1 MSNAPKNASE
11 KAFQENFVKELV
23 KYKWEAPDFLN
34 GNKKKVTVSDLIN
47 HWRSELN
54 RINADQLE
62 GVELTD
68 NEFKQVMTK
77 VDQITNSYEAAKILS
92 IDGSKGKIDGIYR
105 DDNPNITRKQIT
117 LTILK
122 KAEVRGGDSSY
133 RIAREVVTPNNNRFD
148 IVLLINGLPLIN
160 IEQKRTDKSLDEA
173 YGQFKRYY
181 RELEYC
187 NNFMAFSQMMVITTE
202 IETRYFATPKSIN
215 DFNPAFVFHWADKDN
230 KTINNWQK
238 VIEHFLMIPMAHQ
251 MVGDYLVIDEDKEE
265 EESRKHML
273 MRPYQVY
280 ALQAVEGAAFGW
292 DNDGVPHGGFVWHT
306 TGSGKTITS
315 FKTALFLST
324 RAGFDNVVFLV
335 DRRELD
341 KNTREKFKAY
351 AAYEQVSVDE
361 TKYTYQLKNKLKS
374 KNKGIIVTTTFK
386 LNEVVKELEEA
397 KDTTLLDKKIV
408 FIIDEAHRTT
418 MGQMMGTITNYFRK
432 NGLFYGFTGTPLFD
446 ENNIKGKINEKSE
459 VINTTEKLFGP
470 RLHRYTIDEAISD
483 GNVLGFHVDYINTG
497 EFKSYDDLREQLV
510 EKIKEEQPELSDRE
524 IQRKVQEWSETE
536 VEIQAKN
543 RKSLIYQ
550 DETHIPR
557 VVEEILNNW
566 ETQSQGREFNAIL
579 TAAYKTR
586 AVAFYNEFKKQLN
599 EREEKLNIAMTFSFG
614 NRNEIENNLDN
625 VSPETIKGMFKDY
638 SEFTG
643 IEFIQGDKKHGED
656 AYFEDVVDRAT
667 RGGSGRNKK
676 NVDLVIVAKQLLT
689 GYDSKRLNTL
699 YVDRSLELQ
708 ELVQAYSRTN
718 RIFGKNKEFGTIINF
733 QYPRIT
739 KETVETAL
747 KLYGSGGSSSKAIVD
762 TYIIAV
768 EKFRIKVLEMVKSL
782 PDPSQW
788 QEIKDHEEKKDKFIL
803 AFKEAAEQLNLV
815 EQYYE
820 YKWDDEEFG
829 IDEHTWFKYRG
840 AYKNLTR
847 NDEPGD
853 PMTSIVKPLVG
864 KIKLAGTQVIDAAH
878 ILGLIGSKVSNVG
891 GIQTVDVETLR
902 IIYEQIQELSDM
914 GEDDKAHLLKEFVDT
929 ELVPGNLSYNLN
941 FDEAFDIWKQEK
953 LKANINDLADRWG
966 IDREWFYKSVNTF
979 LGTQSKEIPYKD
991 ELIKN
996 VYYSKATDKLADNKI
1011 KHMMILI
1018 NSELP
1023 KFMTEIK
1030 QKFESIIIVDN
1041 KNAGEVAETQSKY
1054 GED

>member
-11 KAFQENFVKELV
+11 RAFQENFVKELV

-34 GNKKKVTVSDLIN
+34 GNKKKVTVDDLIN
-47 HWRSELN
+47 HWRGELN

-68 NEFKQVMTK
+68 NEFKQVMDK
-77 VDQITNSYEAAKILS
+77 VKQISNSYEAAQILS
-92 IDGSKGKIDGIYR
+92 IEESKGKIDGIYR

-122 KAEVRGGDSSY
+122 KAEVSGGDSSY
-133 RIAREVVTPNNNRFD
+133 RIAREVVTSNDNRFD

-181 RELEYC
+181 RDGEYC

-215 DFNPAFVFHWADKDN
+215 DFNPAFVFHWSDKVN
-230 KTINNWQK
+230 KPINNWQK
-238 VIEHFLMIPMAHQ
+238 VIKHFLMIPMAHQ
-251 MVGDYLVIDEDKEE
+251 MVGDYLVIDEAEKEE
-265 EESRKHML
+265 DRKHML

-324 RAGFDNVVFLV
+324 RVGFDKVVFLV

-341 KNTREKFKAY
+341 KATRKKFKAY
-351 AAYEQVSVDE
+351 AVYEPVTVDDTE
-361 TKYTYQLKNKLKS
+361 YTYQLKNKLKS
-374 KNKGIIVTTTFK
+374 QKRGIVVTTTFK

-397 KDTTLLDKKIV
+397 KDTTLSDKKIV

-418 MGQMMGTITNYFRK
+418 MGQMMGAITNHFRK

-470 RLHRYTIDEAISD
+470 PLHEYTIDEAISD

-510 EKIKEEQPELSDRE
+510 EKIKGENPELSDRDIE
-524 IQRKVQEWSETE
+524 RKVQELSEAE
-536 VEIQAKN
+536 VEMEASKRNI
-543 RKSLIYQ
+543 LIYQ

-566 ETQSQGREFNAIL
+566 ETQSQAREFNAIL
-579 TAAYKTR
+579 TAKYKER
-586 AVAFYNEFKKQLN
+586 VIAFYDEFKKQLN
-599 EREEKLNIAMTFSFG
+599 ERGEKLNIAMTFSFG
-614 NRNEIENNLDN
+614 NKNENNSDN
-625 VSPETIKGMFKDY
+625 VSPEIIKRMFKDY

-643 IEFIQGDKKHGED
+643 IEFIPGDKKHGED
-656 AYFEDVVDRAT
+656 AYFEDLVDRAT

-676 NVDLVIVAKQLLT
+676 NIDLVIVAEQLLT
-689 GYDSKRLNTL
+689 GFDSKRLNTL
-699 YVDRSLELQ
+699 YVDRKLELQ
-708 ELVQAYSRTN
+708 SLIQAYSRTN
-718 RIFGKNKEFGTIINF
+718 RVFGSNKEFGTIVNF
-733 QYPRIT
+733 QYPRLT

-747 KLYGSGGSSSKAIVD
+747 KLYGSGGNSSKAIVD
-762 TYIIAV
+762 TYIVAV
-768 EKFRIKVLEMVKSL
+768 EKFNIKALEMVKSL
-782 PDPSQW
+782 RDPSAW
-788 QEIKDHEEKKDKFIL
+788 QEIKDHKEEKDKFIL
-803 AFKEAAEQLNLV
+803 AFKDAHEQLNSV
-815 EQYYE
+815 VQYYE
-820 YKWDDEEFG
+820 YKWDDSAFG
-829 IDEHTWFKYRG
+829 IDEHTWKKYLG
-840 AYKNLTR
+840 AYKNLIR
-847 NDEPGD
+847 NDGHDD
-853 PMTSIVKPLVG
+853 PVLSIIKPLVG
-864 KIKLAGTQVIDAAH
+864 KTKLAGTQVIDAAH
-878 ILGLIGSKVSNVG
+878 ILELIGSKVSNVDG
-891 GIQTVDVETLR
+891 KQIVDGETLR

-914 GEDDKAHLLKEFVDT
+914 GEDNKAHLLKEFVDT

-941 FDEAFDIWKQEK
+941 FDEAFDIWKQNK
-953 LKANINDLADRWG
+953 LKAKINELADEWG
-966 IDREWFYKSVNTF
+966 LDRDWLLKSVTAF
-979 LGTQSKEIPYKD
+979 SVGQARPIPYID
-991 ELIKN
+991 ELTKS
-996 VYYSKATDKLADNKI
+996 VDYDKATDKSAGNKL
-1011 KHMMILI
+1011 KHMMTLTRK
-1018 NSELP
+1018 LP
-1023 KFMTEIK
+1023 EFI
-1030 QKFESIIIVDN
+1030 
-1041 KNAGEVAETQSKY
+1041 AETKEKY
-1054 GED
+1054 D

>member
-11 KAFQENFVKELV
+11 RAFQENFVKELR

-34 GNKKKVTVSDLIN
+34 GNNKKVTVSDLIN

-92 IDGSKGKIDGIYR
+92 IDGAKGKIDGIYR

-181 RELEYC
+181 RDGEYC

-215 DFNPAFVFHWADKDN
+215 DFNPAFVFHWSDKKN
-230 KTINNWQK
+230 KPINNWQK

-251 MVGDYLVIDEDKEE
+251 MVGDYLVIDEDKEDE
-265 EESRKHML
+265 ENRKHML

-315 FKTALFLST
+315 FKTALFLSI

-351 AAYEQVSVDE
+351 AVYEQVSVDE

-374 KNKGIIVTTTFK
+374 KNKSIIVTTTFK

-397 KDTTLLDKKIV
+397 KDTTLSDKKIV

-418 MGQMMGTITNYFRK
+418 MGQMMGTITSYFRK

-470 RLHRYTIDEAISD
+470 SLHEYTIDEAISD

-510 EKIKEEQPELSDRE
+510 EKIKEENPELSDRDIE
-524 IQRKVQEWSETE
+524 RKVQELSEAE
-536 VEIQAKN
+536 VEMEASKRNI
-543 RKSLIYQ
+543 LIYQ
-550 DETHIPR
+550 DEMHIPR

-566 ETQSQGREFNAIL
+566 ETQSQAREFNAIL
-579 TAAYKTR
+579 TVKYKER
-586 AVAFYNEFKKQLN
+586 VIAFYDEFKKQLN
-599 EREEKLNIAMTFSFG
+599 ERREKLNIAMTFSFG
-614 NRNEIENNLDN
+614 NKNEIENENNSDN
-625 VSPETIKGMFKDY
+625 VSPEIIKRMFKDY

-643 IEFIQGDKKHGED
+643 IEFIPGDKKHGED
-656 AYFEDVVDRAT
+656 AYFEDLVNRAT

-676 NVDLVIVAKQLLT
+676 NIDLVIVAEQLLT
-689 GYDSKRLNTL
+689 GFDSKRLNTL
-699 YVDRSLELQ
+699 YVDRKLELQ
-708 ELVQAYSRTN
+708 SLIQAYSRTN
-718 RIFGKNKEFGTIINF
+718 RIFGSTKEFGTIVNF
-733 QYPRIT
+733 QYPRLT
-739 KETVETAL
+739 KEMVETAL

-762 TYIIAV
+762 TYIVAV
-768 EKFRIKVLEMVKSL
+768 EKFNIKALEMVKSL
-782 PDPSQW
+782 QDPSQW
-788 QEIKDHEEKKDKFIL
+788 QEIKDDKEKKDKFIL
-803 AFKEAAEQLNLV
+803 AFKDAAEQLNLV

-820 YKWDDEEFG
+820 YKWDDDAFG
-829 IDEHTWFKYRG
+829 IEEHTWLKYRG
-840 AYKNLTR
+840 AYRNLIR
-847 NDEPGD
+847 NDGPGD
-853 PMTSIVKPLVG
+853 PMPSIIKPLVG
-864 KIKLAGTQVIDAAH
+864 KTKLAGTQVIDAAH
-878 ILGLIGSKVSNVG
+878 ILGLIGSKVSNVD
-891 GIQTVDVETLR
+891 GIQTVDGETLR

-914 GEDDKAHLLKEFVDT
+914 GEDNKAHLLKEFVDT

-941 FDEAFDIWKQEK
+941 FDEAFDIWKQKK
-953 LKANINDLADRWG
+953 LKAKINELADEWG
-966 IDREWFYKSVNTF
+966 IDRDWLFKSVNAF
-979 LGTQSKEIPYKD
+979 SIGQSKIVPYTD
-991 ELIKN
+991 ELIESAD
-996 VYYSKATDKLADNKI
+996 YEKATDKSAGDQLSHTMNL
-1011 KHMMILI
+1011 MERLPELI
-1018 NSELP
+1018 A
-1023 KFMTEIK
+1023 EIK
-1030 QKFESIIIVDN
+1030 E
-1041 KNAGEVAETQSKY
+1041 KY
-1054 GED
+1054 E